1 MPTCSSSAPSSLS
14 PQVSALKFQPSS
26 LSPQV
31 SALKSQPSS
40 LSSQVSAL
48 KSQPLNLYM
57 STTHDNRRIA
67 GNRPLLPPAI
77 LIEEIP
83 LTDKATTVV
92 ENGRAESEAILNGT
106 DDRLIV
112 VVGPC
117 SIHDTKAAI
126 EYAEQLLALAQKYK
140 ADLQVI
146 MRVYFEKPRT
156 VVGWKGLI
164 NDPKID
170 GSFEIN
176 SGLRIGRKL
185 LVDICELGLPTGAE
199 FLDTIIPQFIADAIA
214 WSAIGAR
221 TTESQVHRE
230 LASGLSM
237 PIGFKNG
244 TSGNVQIAIDAVRSA
259 GQPHWF
265 PSVTKQGVTA
275 IFQTKGNPSAHLILR
290 GGNRTGPNYEA
301 KAVEPVLEQLAA
313 VDLPQKL
320 IVDCSHGNS
329 NKDYTGQTTVAKDLA
344 DQISAGQQGIAGVML
359 ESNLVAGRQNYDI
372 NGNNTYGQ
380 SITDECIDMPA
391 TEAILNTLA
400 RAVQARRKA

>member
-1 MPTCSSSAPSSLS
+1 MHTS
-14 PQVSALKFQPSS
+14 
-26 LSPQV
+26 
-31 SALKSQPSS
+31 
-40 LSSQVSAL
+40 
-48 KSQPLNLYM
+48 
-57 STTHDNRRIA
+57 HDNRRIA
-67 GNRPLLPPAI
+67 NNRPLLPPAI

-83 LTDKATTVV
+83 LTEKATAVIDK
-92 ENGRAESEAILNGT
+92 GRKESEAILEGT

-126 EYAEQLLALAQKYK
+126 EYAEQLLPLAQKY
-140 ADLQVI
+140 ANELVII

-164 NDPKID
+164 NDPHID

-176 SGLRIGRKL
+176 NGLRLGRKL

-237 PIGFKNG
+237 PVGFKNG

-275 IFQTKGNPSAHLILR
+275 IFQTTGNPSAHLILR

-301 KAVEPVLEQLAA
+301 SEVEPVLEQLAT
-313 VDLPQKL
+313 VNLPQKL
-320 IVDCSHGNS
+320 IIDCSHGNS
-329 NKDYTGQTTVAKDLA
+329 NKDYTRQNSVAENIA
-344 DQISAGQQGIAGVML
+344 TQIAAGQHGIAGVML
-359 ESNLVAGRQNYDI
+359 ESHLVAGRQNYNATGDNI
-372 NGNNTYGQ
+372 YGQ
-380 SITDECIDMPA
+380 SITDACIDLPT
-391 TEAILNTLA
+391 TETIFETLA
-400 RAVQARRKA
+400 HAVQARRKG

>member
-1 MPTCSSSAPSSLS
+1 
-14 PQVSALKFQPSS
+14 
-26 LSPQV
+26 
-31 SALKSQPSS
+31 
-40 LSSQVSAL
+40 
-48 KSQPLNLYM
+48 M
-57 STTHDNRRIA
+57 STAHDNRRIA

-83 LTDKATTVV
+83 LSDKATAVV
-92 ENGRAESEAILNGT
+92 EHGRAQSEAILNGS

-117 SIHDTKAAI
+117 SIHDPKAAMD
-126 EYAEQLLALAQKYK
+126 YAHQLRPLAEKYK
-140 ADLQVI
+140 ADLQII

-164 NDPKID
+164 NDPNLD

-185 LVDICELGLPTGAE
+185 LVDICDLGLPTGAE
-199 FLDTIIPQFIADAIA
+199 FLDTIIPQFIADTIA

-244 TSGNVQIAIDAVRSA
+244 TGGNVQMAIDAVRSA

-275 IFQTKGNPSAHLILR
+275 IFQTTGNESAHLILR

-301 KAVEPVLEQLAA
+301 KDVEPILEQLAA

-320 IVDCSHGNS
+320 VVDCSHGNS
-329 NKDYTGQTTVAKDLA
+329 NKDYTRQGAVAKDLA
-344 DQISAGQQGIAGVML
+344 TQIAAGQQGIAGVML
-359 ESNLVAGRQNYDI
+359 ESHLVAGRQNYDV
-372 NGNNTYGQ
+372 NGDNVYGQ

-391 TEAILNTLA
+391 TEVILADLA
-400 RAVQARRKA
+400 QAVQARRNA

>member
-1 MPTCSSSAPSSLS
+1 MLH
-14 PQVSALKFQPSS
+14 
-26 LSPQV
+26 
-31 SALKSQPSS
+31 
-40 LSSQVSAL
+40 
-48 KSQPLNLYM
+48 
-57 STTHDNRRIA
+57 THDNTRIA

-83 LTDKATTVV
+83 LSPKATSVV
-92 ENGRAESEAILNGT
+92 NQGRSESEAILNGS

-117 SIHDTKAAI
+117 SIHDTAAAL
-126 EYAEQLLALAQKYK
+126 EYAEQLLPLAQQYK
-140 ADLQVI
+140 ADLQII

-164 NDPKID
+164 NDPNID

-176 SGLRIGRKL
+176 NGLRIGRKL

-199 FLDTIIPQFIADAIA
+199 FLDTIIPQFIADTIA

-237 PIGFKNG
+237 PVGFKNG

-259 GQPHWF
+259 GHPHWF

-275 IFQTKGNPSAHLILR
+275 IFQTEGNPSAHLILR

-301 KAVEPVLEQLAA
+301 KDIEPILEQLKA
-313 VDLPQKL
+313 VDLPEKL

-329 NKDYTGQTTVAKDLA
+329 NKDYTRQTAVAQDLA
-344 DQISAGQQGIAGVML
+344 EQIANGQQGIAGVML
-359 ESNLVAGRQNYDI
+359 ESHLVEGRQNYSTDGD
-372 NGNNTYGQ
+372 NVYGQ
-380 SITDECIDMPA
+380 SITDECINMAD
-391 TEAILNTLA
+391 TEVILESLSK
-400 RAVQARRKA
+400 AVQARRKI

>member
-1 MPTCSSSAPSSLS
+1 MLT
-14 PQVSALKFQPSS
+14 Q
-26 LSPQV
+26 
-31 SALKSQPSS
+31 
-40 LSSQVSAL
+40 
-48 KSQPLNLYM
+48 
-57 STTHDNRRIA
+57 HDDTRIA
-67 GNRPLLPPAI
+67 GMRPLLPPAI

-83 LTDKATTVV
+83 LTEKATTVIDA
-92 ENGRAESEAILNGT
+92 GRTESAAILNGE

-117 SIHDTKAAI
+117 SIHDTEAAM
-126 EYAEQLLALAQKYK
+126 EYAKRLLPYAEKYK
-140 ADLQVI
+140 ADLQII

-164 NDPKID
+164 NDPNLD

-176 SGLRIGRKL
+176 TGLRIGRKL

-221 TTESQVHRE
+221 TTESQIHRE

-237 PIGFKNG
+237 PVGFKNG
-244 TSGNVQIAIDAVRSA
+244 TSGNVQIAIDAVRSSA
-259 GQPHWF
+259 QPHWF

-275 IFQTKGNPSAHLILR
+275 IFQTKGNPSAHVILR

-301 KAVEPVLEQLAA
+301 KDIEPILEQLQA
-313 VDLPQKL
+313 VDVPPYL

-329 NKDYTGQTTVAKDLA
+329 NKDYTRQSEVAHVLA
-344 DQISAGQQGIAGVML
+344 EQITAGQQGIAGVML
-359 ESNLVAGRQNYDI
+359 ESHLVAGRQDFKE
-372 NGNNTYGQ
+372 NGDNVYGQ
-380 SITDECIDMPA
+380 SITDACIDFDA
-391 TEAILNTLA
+391 TEAILEELA
-400 RAVQARRKA
+400 QAVRARRAKS

>member
-1 MPTCSSSAPSSLS
+1 
-14 PQVSALKFQPSS
+14 
-26 LSPQV
+26 
-31 SALKSQPSS
+31 
-40 LSSQVSAL
+40 
-48 KSQPLNLYM
+48 M

-329 NKDYTGQTTVAKDLA
+329 NKDYTRQTTVAKDLA

-359 ESNLVAGRQNYDI
+359 ESNLVAGRQNYDV